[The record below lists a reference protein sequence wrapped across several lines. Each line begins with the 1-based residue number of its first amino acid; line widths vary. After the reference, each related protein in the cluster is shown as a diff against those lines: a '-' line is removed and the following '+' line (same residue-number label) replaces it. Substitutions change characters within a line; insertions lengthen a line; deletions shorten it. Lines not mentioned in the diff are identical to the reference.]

1 MQSCVRIPKV
11 LEVEAKDVEHPSE
24 YSKWRRMKVQSK
36 VNLED
41 LLVEF
46 STKK

>member
-1 MQSCVRIPKV
+1 MQNCVRIPKV
-11 LEVEAKDVEHPSE
+11 PEVEAEDLAQPSE
-24 YSKWRRMKVQSK
+24 YSKWRRMKVQSE

-46 STKK
+46 STEK